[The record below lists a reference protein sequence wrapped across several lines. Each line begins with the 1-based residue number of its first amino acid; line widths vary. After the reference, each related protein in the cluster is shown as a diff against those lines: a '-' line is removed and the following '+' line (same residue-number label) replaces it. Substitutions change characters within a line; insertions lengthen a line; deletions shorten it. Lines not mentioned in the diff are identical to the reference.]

1 MTPMFCEF
9 NSQADGNTVSIIL
22 KSAELHSPQVQNYKA
37 ISVCTNS
44 RWMVAILSMLCKVLF
59 LRRKMLK
66 ASNQSPNYSIL
77 SP

>member
-22 KSAELHSPQVQNYKA
+22 KSAQLHSPQVQNYKA

-44 RWMVAILSMLCKVLF
+44 RWIGCHPFNAV
-59 LRRKMLK
+59 
-66 ASNQSPNYSIL
+66 
-77 SP
+77 